1 MEPSI
6 ECALARV
13 TTGEWAGALREV
25 FGEYRPAT
33 GIEGQQLGL
42 TGDRVEAL
50 RERINSLAEQLGHRP
65 RIVIGKPG
73 LDGHSN
79 GAEVIAVSAR
89 HVGFDVIYSGIR
101 LSPDEIVQSAVEEGA
116 DVIGASVLSGPT
128 SGPGQADLR
137 QAARSRTPTRTS
149 RSWSAASSRRRREKL
164 SPWASA
170 GLHPGRLRADGHHG
184 VDRRCPRGA
193 MTLAAARELNKH
205 AVSKLVAVF
214 EDTPAAGRRHARAEI
229 LDELGPAKAT
239 VLGITGTPGA
249 GKSSLVARLVPAMLA
264 ESDLSVAVLAVDPAS
279 HVSGGALL
287 GDRTRTRFA
296 TGEKRAFFRSQS
308 NAAELGGLAPTTFQ
322 VTRLLKRLFDVV
334 IVETVGIGQ
343 SELDIRYLADHVYLV
358 LQPLGGD
365 EIQFLKA
372 GIIEIPDSFI
382 LNKCDDPAANQSYY
396 QLRSSLS
403 LARPFDEELPPIF
416 RTSARTGEGRG
427 RGRGGDAPSVGPRHT
442 DDEREPYF
450 FTRWVDDEWGATG
463 RRYAEGRD
471 LLARVST
478 PRRPRSGPASC
489 EWLTSRRPEVPHC
502 RTLLR
507 VNIWAGEG
515 P

>member
-1 MEPSI
+1 
-6 ECALARV
+6 
-13 TTGEWAGALREV
+13 
-25 FGEYRPAT
+25 
-33 GIEGQQLGL
+33 
-42 TGDRVEAL
+42 
-50 RERINSLAEQLGHRP
+50 
-65 RIVIGKPG
+65 
-73 LDGHSN
+73 
-79 GAEVIAVSAR
+79 
-89 HVGFDVIYSGIR
+89 
-101 LSPDEIVQSAVEEGA
+101 
-116 DVIGASVLSGPT
+116 
-128 SGPGQADLR
+128 
-137 QAARSRTPTRTS
+137 
-149 RSWSAASSRRRREKL
+149 
-164 SPWASA
+164 
-170 GLHPGRLRADGHHG
+170 
-184 VDRRCPRGA
+184 
-193 MTLAAARELNKH
+193 MTLAAARDLNKH

-214 EDTPAAGRRHARAEI
+214 EDTRPQAAAKRAEI
-229 LDELGPAKAT
+229 LGELGPAKAT

-249 GKSSLVARLVPAMLA
+249 GKSSLVARLVPALLA
-264 ESDLSVAVLAVDPAS
+264 ESELSVAVLAVDPAS

-322 VTRLLKRLFDVV
+322 GTRLLKRLFDVV

-416 RTSARTGEGRG
+416 RTSARTGEGVDELAASMLTVQR
-427 RGRGGDAPSVGPRHT
+427 RHT
-442 DDEREPYF
+442 DDEREEYF
-450 FTRWVDDEWGATG
+450 FTRWVEDEWGATG

-471 LLARVST
+471 LLAGGFDAAQGAF
-478 PRRPRSGPASC
+478 GPGIV
-489 EWLTSRRPEVPHC
+489 EWLTKAE
-502 RTLLR
+502 
-507 VNIWAGEG
+507 
-515 P
+515 

>member
-1 MEPSI
+1 
-6 ECALARV
+6 
-13 TTGEWAGALREV
+13 
-25 FGEYRPAT
+25 
-33 GIEGQQLGL
+33 
-42 TGDRVEAL
+42 
-50 RERINSLAEQLGHRP
+50 
-65 RIVIGKPG
+65 
-73 LDGHSN
+73 
-79 GAEVIAVSAR
+79 
-89 HVGFDVIYSGIR
+89 
-101 LSPDEIVQSAVEEGA
+101 
-116 DVIGASVLSGPT
+116 
-128 SGPGQADLR
+128 
-137 QAARSRTPTRTS
+137 
-149 RSWSAASSRRRREKL
+149 
-164 SPWASA
+164 
-170 GLHPGRLRADGHHG
+170 
-184 VDRRCPRGA
+184 

-214 EDTPAAGRRHARAEI
+214 EDTRPQAAAKRAEI

-239 VLGITGTPGA
+239 VVGITGTPGA
-249 GKSSLVARLVPAMLA
+249 GKSSLVARLVPALLA
-264 ESDLSVAVLAVDPAS
+264 ESELSVAVLAVDPAS

-416 RTSARTGEGRG
+416 RTSARTGEGV
-427 RGRGGDAPSVGPRHT
+427 DEVAAAMLDVGPRHT
-442 DDEREPYF
+442 DDEREEYF
-450 FTRWVDDEWGATG
+450 FTRWVEDEWGATG
-463 RRYAEGRD
+463 RRYAEGRE
-471 LLARVST
+471 LLADGFDAAQGAF
-478 PRRPRSGPASC
+478 GPGIV
-489 EWLTSRRPEVPHC
+489 EWLTKAE
-502 RTLLR
+502 
-507 VNIWAGEG
+507 
-515 P
+515 

>member
-1 MEPSI
+1 
-6 ECALARV
+6 
-13 TTGEWAGALREV
+13 
-25 FGEYRPAT
+25 
-33 GIEGQQLGL
+33 
-42 TGDRVEAL
+42 
-50 RERINSLAEQLGHRP
+50 
-65 RIVIGKPG
+65 
-73 LDGHSN
+73 
-79 GAEVIAVSAR
+79 
-89 HVGFDVIYSGIR
+89 
-101 LSPDEIVQSAVEEGA
+101 
-116 DVIGASVLSGPT
+116 
-128 SGPGQADLR
+128 
-137 QAARSRTPTRTS
+137 
-149 RSWSAASSRRRREKL
+149 
-164 SPWASA
+164 
-170 GLHPGRLRADGHHG
+170 
-184 VDRRCPRGA
+184 

-214 EDTPAAGRRHARAEI
+214 EDTRPQAAAKRAEI
-229 LDELGPAKAT
+229 LGELGPAKAT

-249 GKSSLVARLVPAMLA
+249 GKSSLVARLVPALLA
-264 ESDLSVAVLAVDPAS
+264 ESELSVAVLAVDPAS

-416 RTSARTGEGRG
+416 RTSARTGEGVDELAASMLTVQR
-427 RGRGGDAPSVGPRHT
+427 RHT
-442 DDEREPYF
+442 DDEREEYF
-450 FTRWVDDEWGATG
+450 FTRWVEDEWGATG
-463 RRYAEGRD
+463 RRYAEGRE
-471 LLARVST
+471 LLADGFDAAQGAF
-478 PRRPRSGPASC
+478 GPGIV
-489 EWLTSRRPEVPHC
+489 EWLTKAE
-502 RTLLR
+502 
-507 VNIWAGEG
+507 
-515 P
+515 

>member
-1 MEPSI
+1 
-6 ECALARV
+6 
-13 TTGEWAGALREV
+13 
-25 FGEYRPAT
+25 
-33 GIEGQQLGL
+33 
-42 TGDRVEAL
+42 
-50 RERINSLAEQLGHRP
+50 
-65 RIVIGKPG
+65 
-73 LDGHSN
+73 
-79 GAEVIAVSAR
+79 
-89 HVGFDVIYSGIR
+89 
-101 LSPDEIVQSAVEEGA
+101 
-116 DVIGASVLSGPT
+116 
-128 SGPGQADLR
+128 
-137 QAARSRTPTRTS
+137 
-149 RSWSAASSRRRREKL
+149 
-164 SPWASA
+164 
-170 GLHPGRLRADGHHG
+170 
-184 VDRRCPRGA
+184 

-214 EDTPAAGRRHARAEI
+214 EDTRPQAAARRAEI
-229 LDELGPAKAT
+229 LTELGPAKAT

-249 GKSSLVARLVPAMLA
+249 GKSSLVARLVPALLA
-264 ESDLSVAVLAVDPAS
+264 ESELSVAVLAVDPAS

-416 RTSARTGEGRG
+416 RTSARTGEGVDELAASMLTVQR
-427 RGRGGDAPSVGPRHT
+427 RHT
-442 DDEREPYF
+442 DDEREEYF
-450 FTRWVDDEWGATG
+450 FTRWVEDEWGATG
-463 RRYAEGRD
+463 RRYAEGRE
-471 LLARVST
+471 LLADGFDAAQGAF
-478 PRRPRSGPASC
+478 GPGIV
-489 EWLTSRRPEVPHC
+489 EWLTKAE
-502 RTLLR
+502 
-507 VNIWAGEG
+507 
-515 P
+515 

>member
-1 MEPSI
+1 
-6 ECALARV
+6 
-13 TTGEWAGALREV
+13 
-25 FGEYRPAT
+25 
-33 GIEGQQLGL
+33 
-42 TGDRVEAL
+42 
-50 RERINSLAEQLGHRP
+50 
-65 RIVIGKPG
+65 
-73 LDGHSN
+73 
-79 GAEVIAVSAR
+79 
-89 HVGFDVIYSGIR
+89 
-101 LSPDEIVQSAVEEGA
+101 
-116 DVIGASVLSGPT
+116 
-128 SGPGQADLR
+128 
-137 QAARSRTPTRTS
+137 
-149 RSWSAASSRRRREKL
+149 
-164 SPWASA
+164 
-170 GLHPGRLRADGHHG
+170 
-184 VDRRCPRGA
+184 

-214 EDTPAAGRRHARAEI
+214 EDTRPQAAAKRAEI

-239 VLGITGTPGA
+239 VVGITGTPGA
-249 GKSSLVARLVPAMLA
+249 GKSSLVARLVPALLA
-264 ESDLSVAVLAVDPAS
+264 ESELSVAVLAVDPAS

-416 RTSARTGEGRG
+416 RTSARTGEGVDELAASMLTVQR
-427 RGRGGDAPSVGPRHT
+427 RHT
-442 DDEREPYF
+442 DDEREEYF
-450 FTRWVDDEWGATG
+450 FTRWVEDEWGATG
-463 RRYAEGRD
+463 RRYAEGRE
-471 LLARVST
+471 LLADGFDAAQGAF
-478 PRRPRSGPASC
+478 GPGIV
-489 EWLTSRRPEVPHC
+489 EWLTK
-502 RTLLR
+502 
-507 VNIWAGEG
+507 GG
-515 P
+515 

>member
-1 MEPSI
+1 
-6 ECALARV
+6 
-13 TTGEWAGALREV
+13 
-25 FGEYRPAT
+25 
-33 GIEGQQLGL
+33 
-42 TGDRVEAL
+42 
-50 RERINSLAEQLGHRP
+50 
-65 RIVIGKPG
+65 
-73 LDGHSN
+73 
-79 GAEVIAVSAR
+79 
-89 HVGFDVIYSGIR
+89 
-101 LSPDEIVQSAVEEGA
+101 
-116 DVIGASVLSGPT
+116 
-128 SGPGQADLR
+128 
-137 QAARSRTPTRTS
+137 
-149 RSWSAASSRRRREKL
+149 
-164 SPWASA
+164 
-170 GLHPGRLRADGHHG
+170 
-184 VDRRCPRGA
+184 

-214 EDTPAAGRRHARAEI
+214 EDTRPQAAAKRAEI

-239 VLGITGTPGA
+239 VVGITGTPGA
-249 GKSSLVARLVPAMLA
+249 GKSSLVARLVPALLA

-416 RTSARTGEGRG
+416 RTSARTGEGV
-427 RGRGGDAPSVGPRHT
+427 DEVAAAMLDVGPRHT
-442 DDEREPYF
+442 DDEREEYF
-450 FTRWVDDEWGATG
+450 FTRWVEDEWGATG
-463 RRYAEGRD
+463 RRYAEGRE
-471 LLARVST
+471 LLADGFDAAQGAF
-478 PRRPRSGPASC
+478 GPGIV
-489 EWLTSRRPEVPHC
+489 EWLTKAE
-502 RTLLR
+502 
-507 VNIWAGEG
+507 
-515 P
+515 

>member
-1 MEPSI
+1 
-6 ECALARV
+6 
-13 TTGEWAGALREV
+13 
-25 FGEYRPAT
+25 
-33 GIEGQQLGL
+33 
-42 TGDRVEAL
+42 
-50 RERINSLAEQLGHRP
+50 
-65 RIVIGKPG
+65 
-73 LDGHSN
+73 
-79 GAEVIAVSAR
+79 
-89 HVGFDVIYSGIR
+89 
-101 LSPDEIVQSAVEEGA
+101 
-116 DVIGASVLSGPT
+116 
-128 SGPGQADLR
+128 
-137 QAARSRTPTRTS
+137 
-149 RSWSAASSRRRREKL
+149 
-164 SPWASA
+164 
-170 GLHPGRLRADGHHG
+170 
-184 VDRRCPRGA
+184 

-214 EDTPAAGRRHARAEI
+214 EDTRPRAAARRAEI
-229 LDELGPAKAT
+229 LAELGPAKAT

-249 GKSSLVARLVPAMLA
+249 GKSSLVARLVPTLLA

-279 HVSGGALL
+279 HASGGALL

-382 LNKCDDPAANQSYY
+382 LNKCDDPAAGQSYY

-403 LARPFDEELPPIF
+403 LARPFDEELPPIH
-416 RTSARTGEGRG
+416 RTSARTGEGV
-427 RGRGGDAPSVGPRHT
+427 DEVAAAMLSVAPRHT
-442 DDEREPYF
+442 DDEREEYF
-450 FTRWVDDEWGATG
+450 FTRWVEDEWGATG

-471 LLARVST
+471 LLGAGFDAAQGAF
-478 PRRPRSGPASC
+478 GPGIV
-489 EWLTSRRPEVPHC
+489 EWLT
-502 RTLLR
+502 
-507 VNIWAGEG
+507 A
-515 P
+515 